1 MDLQSL
7 VNGLL
12 LGGVYGCV
20 GLGFSLVWGVTNVI
34 NLAHG
39 AMIMLGAYVTFWAY
53 RALALDPFLALP
65 LAMVAMGA
73 LGYAIQRALVNFVV
87 RSGVFMTLVLTFGLQ
102 LILIDSALLLFT
114 GDYRTVT
121 PSYGGRGLVVGP
133 VVVPYVRL
141 AIFLVSLLL
150 TWLLHLFM
158 TRTRTGNAIRATAL
172 NKDAARLVGV
182 DIGRIYAITF
192 ALGAALAGAAGA
204 LLSTLYAIT
213 PMMGQPLLG
222 KAFVIACLGGLGT
235 MWGALIGGVI
245 LGLAETAGAAV
256 IGPAYQQAISFGLL
270 VLILAVR
277 PEGIAGKKFF
287 AEVK

>member
-1 MDLQSL
+1 MDLQSI

-39 AMIMLGAYVTFWAY
+39 ALIMLGAYVAFWAF
-53 RALALDPFLALP
+53 RGLRLDPFLALP
-65 LAMVAMGA
+65 LAVVAIGA
-73 LGYAIQRALVNFVV
+73 LGYLIQRYIVNFVV
-87 RSGVFMTLVLTFGLQ
+87 RSGVFMTLILTFGLQ
-102 LILIDSALLLFT
+102 LMLIDGALFAFT
-114 GDYRTVT
+114 ADYRAVT
-121 PSYGGRGLVVGP
+121 PSYGGAGVELGP
-133 VVVPYVRL
+133 VVVPYVRVV
-141 AIFLVSLLL
+141 IFAVSLLL

-172 NKDAARLVGV
+172 NKDAAQLVGV
-182 DIGRIYAITF
+182 NIGRIYAITF
-192 ALGAALAGAAGA
+192 ALGAALAGAAGT

-213 PMMGQPLLG
+213 PTMGQPMLG
-222 KAFVIACLGGLGT
+222 KAFVVACLGGLGT
-235 MWGALIGGVI
+235 MWGSLIGGLI
-245 LGLAETAGAAV
+245 LGLAETVGAGV
-256 IGPAYQQAISFGLL
+256 VGPSFQQAVSFGLL
-270 VLILAVR
+270 VLILVVR